1 MHSQACVWLLA
12 PTVLQA
18 FRRDRPKLDL
28 EIREFAADRRLAAA
42 RDDLLDVAFIFKP
55 LAAVGFSRSIG
66 SENLA
71 CVGLRLPWYETLQ
84 SAATWLEVIHRL
96 SAKSTRKYGSE

>member
-28 EIREFAADRRLAAA
+28 EIREFAADRRRAAA

-55 LAAVGFSRSIG
+55 LAAPRFSKSIG
-66 SENLA
+66 SDNRA
-71 CVGLRLPWYETLQ
+71 CAGLRLPWCETLQ
-84 SAATWLEVIHRL
+84 SAATCLEVIHRL
-96 SAKSTRKYGSE
+96 SARSARNYGSG